1 MTGNMMTEQIKIIIE
16 YIKFK
21 VYKINFKDNFE

>member
-16 YIKFK
+16 YIKFQ